1 MLAPYQPSP
10 MGRQPRMPMPMVFL
24 LLLGWATL
32 LTAAA
37 ITLSLPIFP
46 FAGRSPWLGAVA
58 LGGIVVMCGIAINGI
73 HQMHRLAQRWQTN
86 AVAAQQQLLQ
96 SHDHVDHVMSSTRPA
111 TTVDLQP
118 TLTQIKELM
127 ELVNASAGM
136 LAQQR
141 ATLSEMQATRDALP
155 RSTMHDPI
163 TGAITPTA
171 LMTRLMSDVTFAQQH
186 GRPVALALFDV
197 DNFQAINA
205 LYGYHFGDE
214 ALFAV
219 AERIRE
225 KLEEGDLFARL
236 SADRFAVVR
245 AGAPFEQVQMFVE
258 RILAS
263 VAQAPLAVLNPES
276 TAPGEHEMVRVTMR
290 AGVALCPDDGT
301 TAQALLN
308 GAEGALGHSRNALRN
323 EPAPASMQ
331 QSSFDAASHNGWRGA
346 TQPFAPLDPLP
357 GVYPPS
363 YIDVMSQKYS
373 SIHALTSAL
382 EAQDAE
388 AVTHARNLA
397 ELAQETA
404 LLMGRAV
411 EEARLVG
418 LAALLHDV
426 GNLGIP
432 ASILQKNEP
441 LSPEEWAFV
450 REHPHLGER
459 LLTSV
464 GGVLAAIAPIVAS
477 HRERWDGTGY
487 PAQLHGESIPL
498 GARIVAVCDVYGA
511 LVSTRPYRV
520 AFSHEEAIAELQR
533 GAGSQFDP
541 AVVQAFIAALHQ

>member
-1 MLAPYQPSP
+1 MLAPYQPP
-10 MGRQPRMPMPMVFL
+10 FTANQPRTASPVGFL
-24 LLLGWATL
+24 LVLGWATL

-37 ITLSLPIFP
+37 AILSLPIFP
-46 FAGRSPWLGAVA
+46 FAGHSPWLGAVA
-58 LGGIVVMCGIAINGI
+58 LGGILVMCGVAII
-73 HQMHRLAQRWQTN
+73 SVQRMHRLAQRWQMN
-86 AVAAQQQLLQ
+86 AVAAQQHLVQ
-96 SHDHVDHVMSSTRPA
+96 SHDYSDSAPAEWPSALVDV
-111 TTVDLQP
+111 QP
-118 TLTQIKELM
+118 TLTQIKELIAV
-127 ELVNASAGM
+127 VNSCAGI

-141 ATLSEMQATRDALP
+141 TALSAMQATRDALP
-155 RSTMHDPI
+155 RSTMHDPV

-171 LMTRLMSDVTFAQQH
+171 LMTRLVADVTFAQQH
-186 GRPVALALFDV
+186 GRPIALVLFDI
-197 DNFQAINA
+197 DNFQALNA

-214 ALFAV
+214 VLFAV
-219 AERIRE
+219 AERIRS
-225 KLEEGDLFARL
+225 KLDEGDLFARL

-245 AGAPFEQVQMFVE
+245 AGAPFEQVQTLVE
-258 RILAS
+258 RILAA

-276 TAPGEHEMVRVTMR
+276 TALGEQEMVRVTMR

-301 TAQALLN
+301 TAQVLLN
-308 GAEGALGHSRNALRN
+308 CAEGALGSSRNALRN
-323 EPAPASMQ
+323 APAPATMQ
-331 QSSFDAASHNGWRGA
+331 QSSFDAASHNHWSDAPR
-346 TQPFAPLDPLP
+346 PFAPLDPLP
-357 GVYPPS
+357 VAYPPS

-432 ASILQKNEP
+432 ATILQKAEP

-511 LVSTRPYRV
+511 LISARPYRV
-520 AFSHEEAIAELQR
+520 AFPHEEAIAELQR
-533 GAGSQFDP
+533 GSGTQFDP